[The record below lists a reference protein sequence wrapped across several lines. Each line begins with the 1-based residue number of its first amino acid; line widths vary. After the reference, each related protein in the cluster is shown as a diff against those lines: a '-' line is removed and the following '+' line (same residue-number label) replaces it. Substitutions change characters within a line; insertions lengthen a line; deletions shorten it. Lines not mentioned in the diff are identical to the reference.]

1 MSIDRLSNKALQ
13 KIVKGQIKEN
23 VSCVIKFYSNDCH
36 LCHAL
41 SGYYE
46 DISEADE
53 FSDVHFFAFNVKDNT
68 NIEKRL
74 KFNGVPTIAVVRMTD
89 RATPPTIRF
98 MPEPDPPNEKTWY
111 YSKDIKEFINK
122 EK

>member
-1 MSIDRLSNKALQ
+1 MSIDRLTNKALE

-41 SGYYE
+41 SQNYK
-46 DISEADE
+46 DISEDEE
-53 FSDVHFFAFNVKDNT
+53 FSDVHFFAFNVKDNS
-68 NIEKRL
+68 NIEKKL
-74 KFNGVPTIAVVRMTD
+74 KFNGVPTIAVVKMND
-89 RATPPTIRF
+89 RTRPPRIRI
-98 MPEPDPPNEKTWY
+98 MPEPDPPNDETWY
-111 YSKDIKEFINK
+111 YNKDIKEFINR